1 MTGYLRKILMC
12 IVLLA
17 FALLW
22 FKIRIIFGRDGEG
35 VALRI
40 VFGVMYWVLAVFVT
54 WILCRTKESAEN
66 FNNAITCFFRRP
78 DVAFAMCVLSV
89 LVPLGYLL
97 VAYFR
102 FRRWY
107 P

>member
-12 IVLLA
+12 LVLLA

-22 FKIRIIFGRDGEG
+22 FKIRVIFGRDGEG
-35 VALRI
+35 VTLRI